1 MVCFVVGYTGYFQ
14 YNQITAASTSS
25 VTFRSRRTD
34 SMLAWQGELICG
46 TAGGFDTS
54 AKGIN
59 CLNVNLIKGANP
71 QGGLGCNT
79 SVYMGTGPGA
89 GPTLHTVAMFSSG
102 TADAQVSLCN
112 GKQWTSQAP

>member
-1 MVCFVVGYTGYFQ
+1 MLGYTGYFQ

-71 QGGLGCNT
+71 QGGLGCNA

-102 TADAQVSLCN
+102 TADTQVSLCN